1 MLNIQIK
8 SSSDFTRPAINETID
23 YNLKKEPFYIWVLE
37 NVAKLDEKLT
47 EALVSNL
54 KPFGEA
60 GQKFMNDVE
69 SALGSNEHTK
79 HLVDL
84 ARDLWNSPK
93 LSQPAT
99 YDKLIKL
106 GYTGEVSNGGFDS
119 PVKSVLDGIKRTMLK
134 NRGLTTRTRG
144 KLELNPNVFASYM
157 LKRMTLVQLDNE
169 QIFAYRKDGVFE
181 EIKEGVLKSF
191 CYNILHEAKPNS
203 WEGSWEGEYF
213 KALKRQIPYVETM
226 NPRRDYINFKN
237 GMLNLYT
244 MEFTEH
250 SPNFL
255 STIQVPYEYDVNAT
269 CPIFEAFLHDVFE
282 GDEERVNLIQEI
294 MGYCFLPEI
303 KIQMAFFF
311 FGVGSNGKSVL
322 AEVIRQMLGTQN
334 VSNVALNNLSGSFG
348 MQSLLNKLAN
358 ISTENEFDR
367 KFGTQNFKVI
377 TSGDAV
383 EVNIKYHAPV
393 NTVLFAKSIVLL
405 NQMMDSNDL
414 SNGYFRRF
422 LIIPFN
428 KIYKELKA
436 GQEPEEGVSYMDK
449 SLITKL
455 LQELPGIAMF
465 ALRGLT
471 RLINNSTFAP
481 RNYE

>member
-1 MLNIQIK
+1 MVEAQKKTVMEVILMLNIQIK
-8 SSSDFTRPAINETID
+8 SSSDYTIPAINESID

-37 NVAKLDEKLT
+37 NVAKLDEKLI

-60 GQKFMNDVE
+60 GQKFMDDVE

-84 ARDLWNSPK
+84 ARDLWNSPM
-93 LSQPAT
+93 LLQPAT

-106 GYTGEVSNGGFDS
+106 GYTGEVSNGGFDC

-134 NRGLTTRTRG
+134 NRGLTTRTKG

-334 VSNVALNNLSGSFG
+334 V
-348 MQSLLNKLAN
+348 
-358 ISTENEFDR
+358 I
-367 KFGTQNFKVI
+367 
-377 TSGDAV
+377 
-383 EVNIKYHAPV
+383 
-393 NTVLFAKSIVLL
+393 
-405 NQMMDSNDL
+405 
-414 SNGYFRRF
+414 
-422 LIIPFN
+422 
-428 KIYKELKA
+428 
-436 GQEPEEGVSYMDK
+436 
-449 SLITKL
+449 
-455 LQELPGIAMF
+455 
-465 ALRGLT
+465 
-471 RLINNSTFAP
+471 
-481 RNYE
+481 

>member
-1 MLNIQIK
+1 
-8 SSSDFTRPAINETID
+8 
-23 YNLKKEPFYIWVLE
+23 
-37 NVAKLDEKLT
+37 
-47 EALVSNL
+47 
-54 KPFGEA
+54 
-60 GQKFMNDVE
+60 
-69 SALGSNEHTK
+69 
-79 HLVDL
+79 
-84 ARDLWNSPK
+84 
-93 LSQPAT
+93 
-99 YDKLIKL
+99 
-106 GYTGEVSNGGFDS
+106 
-119 PVKSVLDGIKRTMLK
+119 
-134 NRGLTTRTRG
+134 
-144 KLELNPNVFASYM
+144 M

-471 RLINNSTFAP
+471 RLINNNFNLTESKACRRALEEYEGRLNPIAEYFNEQVIIDPTIYPTLRSSFRKDFCKWAEANGFDNMKSIGAT
-481 RNYE
+481 RFWDLFKKVLKDNGVTDLEEVKIDGNYHVKGIGIRP